1 MSGLESL
8 LLGFVPLDLMKD
20 EYADELAGMVQI
32 TDAKGIKY
40 VPNVAV
46 AAFMESDIKAEID
59 AELVAEIEREKIRR
73 GVHNAK
79 T

>member
-20 EYADELAGMVQI
+20 EYQDELAGMVQI

-40 VPNVAV
+40 VPNNAV
-46 AAFMESDIKAEID
+46 ASFMESDIKAEID

-73 GVHNAK
+73 SVHNA
-79 T
+79 